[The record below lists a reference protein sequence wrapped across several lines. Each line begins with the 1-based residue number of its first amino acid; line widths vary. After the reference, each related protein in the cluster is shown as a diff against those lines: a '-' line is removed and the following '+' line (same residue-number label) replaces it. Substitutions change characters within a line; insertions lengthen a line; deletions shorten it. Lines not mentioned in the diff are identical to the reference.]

1 VGAYAKRTDI
11 ILENNKAW
19 QQKHGNNV
27 KGLTKTTTKAR
38 TSKRKEKQKTKH
50 GRKNQSQKLRNM
62 NGE

>member
-1 VGAYAKRTDI
+1 MAA
-11 ILENNKAW
+11 KAW
-19 QQKHGNNV
+19 NNV